1 MDSFLRDVR
10 HSLRLFWQNRGF
22 AATAI
27 AALAIGIGLNTAI
40 FSIVSAVLL
49 KPPPFPEADRIVLL
63 MSTSPQGSGPA
74 ASPAKFAHWRQQS
87 TVLEDVAAFRGGV
100 VNWTGGELPLQ
111 VRSGQVSAAF
121 FRLFGAP
128 VVLGRTFSTA
138 EDSPNGDHVAVI
150 SEGLW
155 TRRFSHDSNIVGKA
169 IELGGQ
175 PHTIIGV
182 IGKTFDFREFGPD
195 PDVWTAFQLD
205 PNTHDQGHYFTVGAR
220 LKRGVTLDQAKARL
234 ALSAGEFRHKFPTA
248 LQPKDGFSV
257 ESLREALVGN
267 ARSTLIVLACAVG
280 VVLLIACANV
290 ANLLLAR
297 AIGRRREIAI
307 RAALG
312 AGRGRMI
319 RQLLTESLMLAA
331 AGAVL
336 GSVLGIAGIRSL
348 LLVNTA
354 NLPRIGVDGSLVL
367 TDWRVLVF
375 AAVVTL
381 ITTVLFGLI
390 PAFQSSH
397 ADLGA
402 TLKESASRSGSGRK
416 QNRGRA
422 ALAVCEIA
430 LAAMLLIGAALLIRT
445 ALALGAVKPGFDSE
459 NVLTM
464 RMSLNST
471 KYARTAAVE
480 QLTRDGLE
488 RLRAIPGVVSAS
500 ATCCIPLEGGYG
512 LPFRVIGRPLDK
524 GPFHGGGGWQTLA
537 PGFFEVFKIPI
548 LRGRSFT
555 ERDNASGA
563 PVVIINQ
570 AMAKQFWP
578 KGDPLTDRILIG
590 KGIMSELEAEMPR
603 QIIGIASDIRDGA
616 LNRDPRPAM
625 YVPYSQTTDAINALN
640 VRLTPLAWVVRT
652 RGEPTALLPKISEQL
667 RQVSGL
673 PVTDVRTMAEV
684 ISRSTSRQRFN
695 MLLMSVF
702 AGAALLLAVIGV
714 YGLMAYSVQQRTQE
728 IGIRMA
734 LGAETGDV
742 RKMVL
747 FQGMR
752 LALLGV
758 IVGTASAFGL
768 ARLLKS
774 FLFGVQASDP
784 AVFAMVPIVLSLTA
798 LGAVWIPALRATRV
812 DPAASLRC
820 E

>member
-22 AATAI
+22 TATAV

-40 FSIVSAVLL
+40 FSIVSTVLL
-49 KPPPFPEADRIVLL
+49 KPPPFPKADRIVLL
-63 MSTSPQGSGPA
+63 MNTSPQGSGPN
-74 ASPAKFAHWRQQS
+74 ASPAKFAHWRQQTS
-87 TVLEDVAAFRGGV
+87 VLEDVAAFRGGV
-100 VNWTGGELPLQ
+100 VNWTSGDLPVQL
-111 VRSGQVSAAF
+111 RSGQVSAAF

-128 VVLGRTFSTA
+128 VVAGRTFSA
-138 EDSPNGDHVAVI
+138 EEDSPNAGHVAII

-155 TRRFSHDSNIVGKA
+155 TRRFNHDPNIAGKR

-175 PHTIIGV
+175 PHTVIGV
-182 IGKTFDFREFGPD
+182 IGKMFDFREFGPD
-195 PDVWTAFQLD
+195 PEVWTPFQLD
-205 PNTHDQGHYFTVGAR
+205 PNTHDQGHYFTVAGR
-220 LKRGVTLDQAKARL
+220 LKPGVTLEQAKARL
-234 ALSAGEFRHKFPTA
+234 ALSAGEFRHKFPDA

-297 AIGRRREIAI
+297 AISRRREIAI

-319 RQLLTESLMLAA
+319 RQLLTESLMLAV

-336 GSVLGIAGIRSL
+336 GSVLGIVGIRAL

-354 NLPRIGVDGSLVL
+354 SLPRIGVDGSLV
-367 TDWRVLVF
+367 TADWRVMLF

-381 ITTVLFGLI
+381 VTTVLFGVV
-390 PAFQSSH
+390 PAFQSSR
-397 ADLGA
+397 ADLGV
-402 TLKESASRSGSGRK
+402 TLKEGASRSGSGRN

-422 ALAVCEIA
+422 ALAIGEIA

-445 ALALGAVKPGFDSE
+445 ALALGAVKPGFDAE

-488 RLRAIPGVVSAS
+488 RLRAIPGVITAS

-512 LPFRVIGRPLDK
+512 LPFRIMGRPLEK
-524 GPFHGGGGWQTLA
+524 GPFHGGGGWKTLA

-555 ERDNASGA
+555 ERDNASGT
-563 PVVIINQ
+563 PVVIISE
-570 AMAKQFWP
+570 AMAKKFWP

-603 QIIGIASDIRDGA
+603 QIIGIAADIHDGA
-616 LNRDPRPAM
+616 LNRDPGPGM
-625 YVPYSQTTDAINALN
+625 YVPYAQTTDAINALN

-652 RGEPTALLPKISEQL
+652 RGEPTALLPKIQEQL

-702 AGAALLLAVIGV
+702 AGSALLLAVIGV
-714 YGLMAYSVQQRTQE
+714 YGLMAYSVQQRAQE

-734 LGAETGDV
+734 LGAERGDV

-747 FQGMR
+747 LQGMR
-752 LALLGV
+752 FALLGV

-784 AVFAMVPIVLSLTA
+784 TVFVVVPIVLSLTA

-812 DPAASLRC
+812 DPVASLRC

>member
-1 MDSFLRDVR
+1 MDSFIRDIR

-22 AATAI
+22 TGTAV

-49 KPPPFPEADRIVLL
+49 KPPPFPQADRIVLL
-63 MSTSPQGSGPA
+63 MNTSPQGSGA
-74 ASPAKFAHWRQQS
+74 NASPAKFAHWRQQS

-100 VNWTGGELPLQ
+100 INWTGGDLPLQ
-111 VRSGQVSAAF
+111 LRSGQVSAAY

-128 VVLGRTFSTA
+128 VVLGRTFSA
-138 EDSPNGDHVAVI
+138 EEDKPNAGHVAVI

-155 TRRFSHDSNIVGKA
+155 TRRFSRDPNIIGKT

-175 PHTIIGV
+175 PHTVIGV
-182 IGKTFDFREFGPD
+182 IGKTFDFRDFGPD
-195 PDVWTAFQLD
+195 PEVWTPFQLD

-220 LKRGVTLDQAKARL
+220 LKPGVTLEQAKARL
-234 ALSAGEFRHKFPTA
+234 ALSAGEFRHKFPDA

-257 ESLREALVGN
+257 ESLREALVDN
-267 ARSTLIVLACAVG
+267 ARPTLIVLACAVG

-297 AIGRRREIAI
+297 AIGRKREIAI

-336 GSVLGIAGIRSL
+336 GSVLGIVGIRAL
-348 LLVNTA
+348 LTVNTA
-354 NLPRIGVDGSLVL
+354 NLPRIGTDGALV
-367 TDWRVLVF
+367 TADWRVLLF
-375 AAVVTL
+375 AGIVTL
-381 ITTVLFGLI
+381 VTTVLFGLV
-390 PAFQSSH
+390 PAFQSSR

-402 TLKESASRSGSGRK
+402 TLKEGASRSGSGRN

-422 ALAVCEIA
+422 ALAIGEIA

-445 ALALGAVKPGFDSE
+445 ALNLGAVKPGFDAE

-464 RMSLNST
+464 RMSLNSA
-471 KYARTAAVE
+471 KYTHTAAVE

-512 LPFRVIGRPLDK
+512 LPFRVMGRPLQK

-548 LRGRSFT
+548 LRGRPFT

-603 QIIGIASDIRDGA
+603 QIIGIAGDIRDGA

-625 YVPYSQTTDAINALN
+625 YVPYAQTTDAINALN

-652 RGEPTALLPKISEQL
+652 RAEPTSLLPKIQEQL

-734 LGAETGDV
+734 LGAETRDV
-742 RKMVL
+742 RRMVL

-752 LALLGV
+752 FALLGV

-784 AVFAMVPIVLSLTA
+784 MVFAVVPVVLSLTA

-812 DPAASLRC
+812 DPVASLRC

>member
-111 VRSGQVSAAF
+111 LRSGQVSAAF

-422 ALAVCEIA
+422 ALAVGEIA

>member
-10 HSLRLFWQNRGF
+10 YSLRLFWQNRGF
-22 AATAI
+22 TATAI

-111 VRSGQVSAAF
+111 LRSGQVSAAF

-138 EDSPNGDHVAVI
+138 EDNPNGDHVAVI

-155 TRRFSHDSNIVGKA
+155 TRRFSHDPKIIGKA

-220 LKRGVTLDQAKARL
+220 LKPGVTLDQAKARL

-297 AIGRRREIAI
+297 AIGRRREIAV

-336 GSVLGIAGIRSL
+336 GSVLGIAGIRAL

-354 NLPRIGVDGSLVL
+354 NLPRIGVDGSLVT
-367 TDWRVLVF
+367 TDWRVLLF

-390 PAFQSSH
+390 PAFQSSR

-422 ALAVCEIA
+422 ALAVGEIA

-471 KYARTAAVE
+471 KYATHR
-480 QLTRDGLE
+480 
-488 RLRAIPGVVSAS
+488 
-500 ATCCIPLEGGYG
+500 
-512 LPFRVIGRPLDK
+512 
-524 GPFHGGGGWQTLA
+524 GGGA
-537 PGFFEVFKIPI
+537 A
-548 LRGRSFT
+548 
-555 ERDNASGA
+555 D
-563 PVVIINQ
+563 
-570 AMAKQFWP
+570 
-578 KGDPLTDRILIG
+578 
-590 KGIMSELEAEMPR
+590 
-603 QIIGIASDIRDGA
+603 
-616 LNRDPRPAM
+616 
-625 YVPYSQTTDAINALN
+625 
-640 VRLTPLAWVVRT
+640 
-652 RGEPTALLPKISEQL
+652 
-667 RQVSGL
+667 
-673 PVTDVRTMAEV
+673 
-684 ISRSTSRQRFN
+684 SRWF
-695 MLLMSVF
+695 
-702 AGAALLLAVIGV
+702 GAAACDSGC
-714 YGLMAYSVQQRTQE
+714 S
-728 IGIRMA
+728 
-734 LGAETGDV
+734 
-742 RKMVL
+742 
-747 FQGMR
+747 
-752 LALLGV
+752 
-758 IVGTASAFGL
+758 
-768 ARLLKS
+768 
-774 FLFGVQASDP
+774 
-784 AVFAMVPIVLSLTA
+784 
-798 LGAVWIPALRATRV
+798 
-812 DPAASLRC
+812 
-820 E
+820 

>member
-1 MDSFLRDVR
+1 MDSFLRDIR

-22 AATAI
+22 TATAV

-49 KPPPFPEADRIVLL
+49 KPPPFPQADRIVLL
-63 MSTSPQGSGPA
+63 MNTSPQGSGA
-74 ASPAKFAHWRQQS
+74 NASPAKFAHWQQQS

-100 VNWTGGELPLQ
+100 INWTGGDLPLQ
-111 VRSGQVSAAF
+111 LRSGQVSAAY

-128 VVLGRTFSTA
+128 VVVGRTFSA
-138 EDSPNGDHVAVI
+138 GEDKPNAGHVAVI

-155 TRRFSHDSNIVGKA
+155 TRRFSHNPNIVGKT

-195 PDVWTAFQLD
+195 PEVWTPFQLD
-205 PNTHDQGHYFTVGAR
+205 PNTHDQGHYFTVGGR
-220 LKRGVTLDQAKARL
+220 LKPGVTLEQAKARL
-234 ALSAGEFRHKFPTA
+234 ALSAGEFRHKFPDA
-248 LQPKDGFSV
+248 LQPKDSFSV
-257 ESLREALVGN
+257 ESLREALVDN

-336 GSVLGIAGIRSL
+336 GSVLGIAGIRAL
-348 LLVNTA
+348 LTVNTA
-354 NLPRIGVDGSLVL
+354 NLPRIGQDGALV
-367 TDWRVLVF
+367 TADWRVLLF
-375 AAVVTL
+375 AGLVTL
-381 ITTVLFGLI
+381 LTTVLFGLI
-390 PAFQSSH
+390 PAFQSSR

-402 TLKESASRSGSGRK
+402 TLKESASRSGSGRH

-422 ALAVCEIA
+422 ALAVGEIA

-445 ALALGAVKPGFDSE
+445 ALNLGAVKPGFDAE

-464 RMSLNST
+464 RMSLNSA
-471 KYARTAAVE
+471 KYMRTASVE
-480 QLTRDGLE
+480 QLNRDGLE

-512 LPFRVIGRPLDK
+512 LPFRVMGRPLEK

-555 ERDNASGA
+555 DRDNASGA

-603 QIIGIASDIRDGA
+603 QIIGIAGDIRDGA

-625 YVPYSQTTDAINALN
+625 YIPYAQTTDGINALN
-640 VRLTPLAWVVRT
+640 VRLTPLAWVIRT
-652 RGEPTALLPKISEQL
+652 RAAPMSLLPKIQEQL

-673 PVTDVRTMAEV
+673 PVTDVRTMEEV

-742 RKMVL
+742 QRMVL

-752 LALLGV
+752 FALLGV
-758 IVGTASAFGL
+758 VVGTASAFGL

-774 FLFGVQASDP
+774 FLFGVQSSDP
-784 AVFAMVPIVLSLTA
+784 LVFAVVPIVLSLTA

-812 DPAASLRC
+812 DPVASLRC

>member
-1 MDSFLRDVR
+1 MDSFLRDIR

-22 AATAI
+22 TATAI

-49 KPPPFPEADRIVLL
+49 KPPPFPQADRIVLL
-63 MSTSPQGSGPA
+63 MNTSPEGSGPG
-74 ASPAKFAHWRQQS
+74 ASPAKFAHWQRQ
-87 TVLEDVAAFRGGV
+87 TAVLEDVAAFRGGV
-100 VNWTGGELPLQ
+100 TNWTGGDLPLQ
-111 VRSGQVSAAF
+111 LRSGQVSAAF

-128 VVLGRTFSTA
+128 IILGRTFSA
-138 EDSPNGDHVAVI
+138 VEDSPNGPHVALI

-155 TRRFSHDSNIVGKA
+155 TRRFSHDPNIIGRT

-182 IGKTFDFREFGPD
+182 VGKTFDFREFGPD
-195 PDVWTAFQLD
+195 PEVWTAFQFN
-205 PNTHDQGHYFTVGAR
+205 PNTSDQGHYFTVGAR
-220 LKRGVTLDQAKARL
+220 LKPGVTLEQAKTCV
-234 ALSAGEFRHKFPTA
+234 ALSAAEFRHKFPNS
-248 LQPKDGFSV
+248 LEPKDGFSV

-267 ARSTLIVLACAVG
+267 ARSTLIVLAIAVG

-297 AIGRRREIAI
+297 AISRRREIAI

-312 AGRGRMI
+312 AGRFRVI
-319 RQLLTESLMLAA
+319 RQLLTEGLMLAA
-331 AGAVL
+331 AGAAI
-336 GSVLGIAGIRSL
+336 GSALGIAGIHGL

-354 NLPRIGVDGSLVL
+354 RLPRIGVDGSLV
-367 TDWRVLVF
+367 TADWRVLLF

-381 ITTVLFGLI
+381 VTTVLFGLA
-390 PAFQSSH
+390 PAFQSSR
-397 ADLGA
+397 ADLGV
-402 TLKESASRSGSGRK
+402 TLKEGASRSGSGRN

-422 ALAVCEIA
+422 ALAIGEIA

-445 ALALGAVKPGFDSE
+445 ALNLGAVKPGFDSE

-464 RMSLNST
+464 RMSLNSA
-471 KYARTAAVE
+471 KYTHTAAVE

-488 RLRAIPGVVSAS
+488 RIRAIPGVISAS

-512 LPFRVIGRPLDK
+512 LPFRVIARPLDK

-548 LRGRSFT
+548 LRGRAFN

-590 KGIMSELEAEMPR
+590 KGVMSELEAEMPR
-603 QIIGIASDIRDGA
+603 QIIGIAGDIRDGA
-616 LNRDPRPAM
+616 LNRDPRPTM
-625 YVPYSQTTDAINALN
+625 YVPYAQTTDGINALN

-652 RGEPTALLPKISEQL
+652 RGAPMSLLPRIQEQL

-734 LGAETGDV
+734 LGAQVGDV

-752 LALLGV
+752 FALLGV
-758 IVGTASAFGL
+758 IVGTAGAFGL
-768 ARLLKS
+768 ARFLKS

-784 AVFAMVPIVLSLTA
+784 AVFALVPIILSVTA
-798 LGAVWIPALRATRV
+798 LGAVCIPALRATRV
-812 DPAASLRC
+812 DPVASLRC

>member
-111 VRSGQVSAAF
+111 LRSGQVSAAF

-128 VVLGRTFSTA
+128 VVLGRTFSAA
-138 EDSPNGDHVAVI
+138 EDSPNGDHVAMI
-150 SEGLW
+150 TEGLW
-155 TRRFSHDSNIVGKA
+155 TRRFSHDPNIIGKA

-220 LKRGVTLDQAKARL
+220 LKPGVTLDQAKARL

-336 GSVLGIAGIRSL
+336 GSVLGIAGIRAL

-354 NLPRIGVDGSLVL
+354 NLPRIGVDGSLVM
-367 TDWRVLVF
+367 TDWRVLLF

-390 PAFQSSH
+390 PAFQSSR

-422 ALAVCEIA
+422 ALAVGEIA

-445 ALALGAVKPGFDSE
+445 ALALGAVRPGFDSE

-758 IVGTASAFGL
+758 VVGTASAFGL

>member
-1 MDSFLRDVR
+1 
-10 HSLRLFWQNRGF
+10 
-22 AATAI
+22 
-27 AALAIGIGLNTAI
+27 
-40 FSIVSAVLL
+40 
-49 KPPPFPEADRIVLL
+49 
-63 MSTSPQGSGPA
+63 
-74 ASPAKFAHWRQQS
+74 
-87 TVLEDVAAFRGGV
+87 
-100 VNWTGGELPLQ
+100 
-111 VRSGQVSAAF
+111 
-121 FRLFGAP
+121 
-128 VVLGRTFSTA
+128 
-138 EDSPNGDHVAVI
+138 
-150 SEGLW
+150 
-155 TRRFSHDSNIVGKA
+155 
-169 IELGGQ
+169 
-175 PHTIIGV
+175 
-182 IGKTFDFREFGPD
+182 
-195 PDVWTAFQLD
+195 
-205 PNTHDQGHYFTVGAR
+205 
-220 LKRGVTLDQAKARL
+220 
-234 ALSAGEFRHKFPTA
+234 
-248 LQPKDGFSV
+248 
-257 ESLREALVGN
+257 
-267 ARSTLIVLACAVG
+267 
-280 VVLLIACANV
+280 
-290 ANLLLAR
+290 
-297 AIGRRREIAI
+297 
-307 RAALG
+307 
-312 AGRGRMI
+312 MI

-336 GSVLGIAGIRSL
+336 GSILGIAGIRAL
-348 LLVNTA
+348 LVVNTA
-354 NLPRIGVDGSLVL
+354 NLPRIGADGALV
-367 TDWRVLVF
+367 TADWRVLLF
-375 AAVVTL
+375 AGVVTL
-381 ITTVLFGLI
+381 VTTVLFGLV
-390 PAFQSSH
+390 PAFQSSR

-402 TLKESASRSGSGRK
+402 TLKESASRSGSGRN
-416 QNRGRA
+416 QNRGRS
-422 ALAVCEIA
+422 ALAVGEIA

-445 ALALGAVKPGFDSE
+445 ALNLGAVKPGFDAE

-464 RMSLNST
+464 RMSLNSA
-471 KYARTAAVE
+471 KYTHTAAVE

-512 LPFRVIGRPLDK
+512 LPFRVMGRPLEK

-603 QIIGIASDIRDGA
+603 QIIGIAGDIRDGA
-616 LNRDPRPAM
+616 LNRDPRPTM
-625 YVPYSQTTDAINALN
+625 YVPYAQTTDAINALN
-640 VRLTPLAWVVRT
+640 VRLTPLAWVART
-652 RGEPTALLPKISEQL
+652 RAEPTSLLPKIQEQL

-734 LGAETGDV
+734 LGAETSDI
-742 RKMVL
+742 RRMVL

-752 LALLGV
+752 FAVLGV

-768 ARLLKS
+768 VRLLKS

-784 AVFAMVPIVLSLTA
+784 MVFAVVPVVLSLTA

-812 DPAASLRC
+812 DPVASLRC

>member
-1 MDSFLRDVR
+1 MDSFVRDIR

-22 AATAI
+22 TATAV

-49 KPPPFPEADRIVLL
+49 KPPPFPQADRIVLL
-63 MSTSPQGSGPA
+63 MNTSPQGSGPA
-74 ASPAKFAHWRQQS
+74 ASPAKFAHWQQQS

-100 VNWTGGELPLQ
+100 INWTGGDLPLQ
-111 VRSGQVSAAF
+111 LRSGQVSAAY

-128 VVLGRTFSTA
+128 VVLGRTFSA
-138 EDSPNGDHVAVI
+138 EEDKPNAGHVAVI

-155 TRRFSHDSNIVGKA
+155 TRRFSRNPNIIGKT

-175 PHTIIGV
+175 PHTVIGI

-195 PDVWTAFQLD
+195 PEVWTPFQLD

-220 LKRGVTLDQAKARL
+220 LKPGVTLEQAKARL
-234 ALSAGEFRHKFPTA
+234 ALSAGEFRHKFPDA

-257 ESLREALVGN
+257 ESLREALVDN

-312 AGRGRMI
+312 AGRWRMI

-336 GSVLGIAGIRSL
+336 GSVLGIAGIRAL
-348 LLVNTA
+348 LTVNTA
-354 NLPRIGVDGSLVL
+354 NLPRIGADGALV
-367 TDWRVLVF
+367 TADWRVLLF
-375 AAVVTL
+375 AGVVTL
-381 ITTVLFGLI
+381 VTTVLFVLI
-390 PAFQSSH
+390 PAFQSSR
-397 ADLGA
+397 ADLSA
-402 TLKESASRSGSGRK
+402 TLKESASRSGSGRN

-422 ALAVCEIA
+422 ALAVGEIA

-445 ALALGAVKPGFDSE
+445 ALNLGAVKPGFDAE

-464 RMSLNST
+464 RMSLNSA
-471 KYARTAAVE
+471 KYTHTAAVE

-512 LPFRVIGRPLDK
+512 LPFRVMGRPLEK

-578 KGDPLTDRILIG
+578 KGDPLSDRILIG

-603 QIIGIASDIRDGA
+603 QIIGIAGNIRDGA
-616 LNRDPRPAM
+616 LNRDPRPTM
-625 YVPYSQTTDAINALN
+625 YIPYAQTTDAINALN
-640 VRLTPLAWVVRT
+640 VRLTPLAWVIRT
-652 RGEPTALLPKISEQL
+652 RSAPTSLLPKIQEQL

-742 RKMVL
+742 QRMVL

-752 LALLGV
+752 FALLGV

-784 AVFAMVPIVLSLTA
+784 MVFAVVPIMLSLTA

-812 DPAASLRC
+812 DPVASLRC

>member
-111 VRSGQVSAAF
+111 LRSGQVSAAF

-422 ALAVCEIA
+422 ALAVGEIA

-548 LRGRSFT
+548 LRGRPFT

-570 AMAKQFWP
+570 AMAKQYWP

-734 LGAETGDV
+734 LGAQKHDV
-742 RKMVL
+742 LKLVVGK
-747 FQGMR
+747 GMA
-752 LALLGV
+752 LA
-758 IVGTASAFGL
+758 IVGTAIGL
-768 ARLLKS
+768 VASIGLTRLMRSL
-774 FLFGVQASDP
+774 LFEVTATDWLTFVIVS
-784 AVFAMVPIVLSLTA
+784 MVLLVVA
-798 LGAVWIPALRATRV
+798 LLACYIPARRATKV
-812 DPAASLRC
+812 DPLIALRY

>member
-111 VRSGQVSAAF
+111 LRSGQVSAAF

-155 TRRFSHDSNIVGKA
+155 TRRFSHDSNIIGKA

-267 ARSTLIVLACAVG
+267 ARSTLIVLGCAVG

-422 ALAVCEIA
+422 ALAVGEIA

-603 QIIGIASDIRDGA
+603 
-616 LNRDPRPAM
+616 
-625 YVPYSQTTDAINALN
+625 
-640 VRLTPLAWVVRT
+640 
-652 RGEPTALLPKISEQL
+652 
-667 RQVSGL
+667 
-673 PVTDVRTMAEV
+673 
-684 ISRSTSRQRFN
+684 
-695 MLLMSVF
+695 
-702 AGAALLLAVIGV
+702 
-714 YGLMAYSVQQRTQE
+714 
-728 IGIRMA
+728 
-734 LGAETGDV
+734 
-742 RKMVL
+742 
-747 FQGMR
+747 
-752 LALLGV
+752 
-758 IVGTASAFGL
+758 
-768 ARLLKS
+768 
-774 FLFGVQASDP
+774 
-784 AVFAMVPIVLSLTA
+784 
-798 LGAVWIPALRATRV
+798 
-812 DPAASLRC
+812 
-820 E
+820 

>member
-1 MDSFLRDVR
+1 MDSFVRDIR

-22 AATAI
+22 TGTAV

-40 FSIVSAVLL
+40 FSIISAVLL
-49 KPPPFPEADRIVLL
+49 KPPPFPRADRIVLL

-100 VNWTGGELPLQ
+100 INWTGGDLPLQ
-111 VRSGQVSAAF
+111 LRSGQVSAAY

-128 VVLGRTFSTA
+128 VVLGRTFSA
-138 EDSPNGDHVAVI
+138 EEDKPNAGHVAVI

-155 TRRFSHDSNIVGKA
+155 TRRFSRDPNIIGKT

-182 IGKTFDFREFGPD
+182 IGKTFDFRDFGPD
-195 PDVWTAFQLD
+195 PEVWTPFQLD

-220 LKRGVTLDQAKARL
+220 LKPGVTLEQAKARL
-234 ALSAGEFRHKFPTA
+234 ALSAGEFRHKFPDA

-257 ESLREALVGN
+257 ESLREALVDN

-297 AIGRRREIAI
+297 AIGRKREIAI

-336 GSVLGIAGIRSL
+336 GSVLGIAGIRAL
-348 LLVNTA
+348 LTVNTA
-354 NLPRIGVDGSLVL
+354 NLPRIGTDGALV
-367 TDWRVLVF
+367 TADWRVLLF
-375 AAVVTL
+375 AGVVTL
-381 ITTVLFGLI
+381 VTTVLFGLV
-390 PAFQSSH
+390 PAFQSSR

-402 TLKESASRSGSGRK
+402 TLKEGASRSGSGRN

-422 ALAVCEIA
+422 ALAIGEIA

-445 ALALGAVKPGFDSE
+445 ALNLGAVKPGFDAA

-464 RMSLNST
+464 RMSLNSA
-471 KYARTAAVE
+471 KYTRTAAVE

-512 LPFRVIGRPLDK
+512 LPFRVMGRPLEK

-603 QIIGIASDIRDGA
+603 QIIGIAGDIRDGA
-616 LNRDPRPAM
+616 LNRDPRPTM
-625 YVPYSQTTDAINALN
+625 YVPYAQTTDAINALN

-652 RGEPTALLPKISEQL
+652 RAEPTSLLPKIQEQL

-752 LALLGV
+752 FALLGV
-758 IVGTASAFGL
+758 IIGTASAFGL
-768 ARLLKS
+768 ARLMKS

-784 AVFAMVPIVLSLTA
+784 TVFAVVPVVLSLTA

-812 DPAASLRC
+812 DPVASLRC

>member
-10 HSLRLFWQNRGF
+10 YSLRLFWQNRGF
-22 AATAI
+22 TATAI

-63 MSTSPQGSGPA
+63 MSTSPEGSGPA
-74 ASPAKFAHWRQQS
+74 ASPAKFAHWRQQL

-111 VRSGQVSAAF
+111 LRSGQVSAAF

-128 VVLGRTFSTA
+128 VVLGRTISTA
-138 EDSPNGDHVAVI
+138 EDSPNGDHVAVV

-155 TRRFSHDSNIVGKA
+155 TRRFSHDPNIIGKA

-220 LKRGVTLDQAKARL
+220 LKPGVTLDQAKARL

-297 AIGRRREIAI
+297 AIGRRREIAV

-336 GSVLGIAGIRSL
+336 GSVLGIAGIRAL

-354 NLPRIGVDGSLVL
+354 NLPRIGVDGSLVT
-367 TDWRVLVF
+367 TDWRVLLF

-390 PAFQSSH
+390 PAFQSSR

-422 ALAVCEIA
+422 ALAVGEIA

-578 KGDPLTDRILIG
+578 KGDPLMDRILIG

-652 RGEPTALLPKISEQL
+652 RGEPTALLPKIREQL

-728 IGIRMA
+728 IGIRLA

-758 IVGTASAFGL
+758 VVGTASAFGL

>member
-1 MDSFLRDVR
+1 MDSFLRDIR

-22 AATAI
+22 TATAI

-49 KPPPFPEADRIVLL
+49 KPPPFPRADRIVLL
-63 MSTSPQGSGPA
+63 MNTSPQGSGPN

-100 VNWTGGELPLQ
+100 VNWTGGDLPLQ
-111 VRSGQVSAAF
+111 LRSGQVSAAF

-128 VVLGRTFSTA
+128 VVLGRTFSPA
-138 EDSPNGDHVAVI
+138 EDSPNAGHVAVI

-155 TRRFSHDSNIVGKA
+155 TRRFSHDPNIIGKT

-182 IGKTFDFREFGPD
+182 IGKSFDFREFGPE
-195 PDVWTAFQLD
+195 PEVWTAFQLD
-205 PNTHDQGHYFTVGAR
+205 PNTHDQGHYFTVGGR
-220 LKRGVTLDQAKARL
+220 LKPGVTLEQAKARL
-234 ALSAGEFRHKFPTA
+234 ALSVGEFRHKFPDA
-248 LQPKDGFSV
+248 LQPKDSFSV

-267 ARSTLIVLACAVG
+267 ARSTLIVLASAVG

-297 AIGRRREIAI
+297 AISRRREIAI

-312 AGRGRMI
+312 AGRARMI

-331 AGAVL
+331 GGAVL
-336 GSVLGIAGIRSL
+336 GSVLGIAGIRAL

-354 NLPRIGVDGSLVL
+354 NLPRIGVDGALV
-367 TDWRVLVF
+367 TADWRVLLF

-381 ITTVLFGLI
+381 VTTVLFGLI
-390 PAFQSSH
+390 PAFQSSR
-397 ADLGA
+397 ADLGV
-402 TLKESASRSGSGRK
+402 TLKEGASRSGSGRN

-422 ALAVCEIA
+422 ALAIGEIA

-445 ALALGAVKPGFDSE
+445 ALNLGAVKPGFDAE

-464 RMSLNST
+464 RMSLNSA
-471 KYARTAAVE
+471 KYMRTAAVE

-488 RLRAIPGVVSAS
+488 RLRAIPGVISAS

-512 LPFRVIGRPLDK
+512 LPFRIIGRPLNK
-524 GPFHGGGGWQTLA
+524 APFHGGGGWQTLA

-603 QIIGIASDIRDGA
+603 QIIGIAGDIRDGA

-625 YVPYSQTTDAINALN
+625 YVPYAQTTDAINALN

-652 RGEPTALLPKISEQL
+652 RGEPTSLLPRIREQL

-714 YGLMAYSVQQRTQE
+714 YGLMAYSVQQRAQE

-734 LGAETGDV
+734 LGAQTGDV

-752 LALLGV
+752 FALLGV
-758 IVGTASAFGL
+758 IVGTAGAFGL

-784 AVFAMVPIVLSLTA
+784 MVFAVVPIVLSLTA

-812 DPAASLRC
+812 DPVASLRC

>member
-22 AATAI
+22 TATAI

-49 KPPPFPEADRIVLL
+49 KPPPFPQADRIVLL
-63 MSTSPQGSGPA
+63 MNTSPQGSGA
-74 ASPAKFAHWRQQS
+74 GGSPAKFAHWQRQ
-87 TVLEDVAAFRGGV
+87 TAVLEDVAAFRGGV
-100 VNWTGGELPLQ
+100 INWTGGDLPLQ
-111 VRSGQVSAAF
+111 LRSGQVSAAF
-121 FRLFGAP
+121 FHLFGAP
-128 VVLGRTFSTA
+128 IVLGRTFSAA
-138 EDSPNGDHVAVI
+138 EDSPNGPHVAVI

-155 TRRFSHDSNIVGKA
+155 TRRFSHDPNVIGKT

-182 IGKTFDFREFGPD
+182 VGKTFDFREFGPD
-195 PDVWTAFQLD
+195 PEVWTAFQFN
-205 PNTHDQGHYFTVGAR
+205 PNTSDQGHYFTVGGR
-220 LKRGVTLDQAKARL
+220 LKSGVTLQQAKARV
-234 ALSAGEFRHKFPTA
+234 AASAAEFRHKFPTA
-248 LQPKDGFSV
+248 LEPKDGFSV

-267 ARSTLIVLACAVG
+267 ARSTLIVLAVAVG

-297 AIGRRREIAI
+297 AISRRREIAI

-312 AGRGRMI
+312 AGRFRMI
-319 RQLLTESLMLAA
+319 RQLLTESLMLAVT
-331 AGAVL
+331 GAVV
-336 GSVLGIAGIRSL
+336 GSVLGIAGIHGL

-354 NLPRIGVDGSLVL
+354 NLPRIGVDGSLVAA
-367 TDWRVLVF
+367 DWRVLLF
-375 AAVVTL
+375 AAIITL
-381 ITTVLFGLI
+381 VTTVLFGLA
-390 PAFQSSH
+390 PSFQSSR
-397 ADLGA
+397 ADLGV
-402 TLKESASRSGSGRK
+402 TLKEGASRSGSGRN

-422 ALAVCEIA
+422 ALAIGEIA

-445 ALALGAVKPGFDSE
+445 ALNLGAVKPGFDSE

-464 RMSLNST
+464 RMSLNSA
-471 KYARTAAVE
+471 KYTHTAAVE

-537 PGFFEVFKIPI
+537 PGFFGVFKIPI
-548 LRGRSFT
+548 LRGRAFN

-563 PVVIINQ
+563 PVVIINE

-603 QIIGIASDIRDGA
+603 QIIGIAGNIHDGA
-616 LNRDPRPAM
+616 LNRDPRPTM
-625 YVPYSQTTDAINALN
+625 YVPYAQTTDAINALN

-652 RGEPTALLPKISEQL
+652 RSQPMSLLPKIQEQL

-714 YGLMAYSVQQRTQE
+714 YGLMAYSVQQRAQE

-734 LGAETGDV
+734 LGAQTGDV

-747 FQGMR
+747 LQGMR
-752 LALLGV
+752 LAVLGV
-758 IVGTASAFGL
+758 IVGTAAAFGL
-768 ARLLKS
+768 ARFLKS

-784 AVFAMVPIVLSLTA
+784 AVFALVPIVLCLTA

-812 DPAASLRC
+812 DPVASLRC